1 MVGAGRPPGGA
12 TPRGT
17 ETALMLPQGE
27 RSAGLRTRGKR
38 PGSAAGP
45 QSGGLSPGGGGP
57 QSWGKG
63 VLDSGRGESGQVRLL
78 GHTALT
84 PAAGGTGILAR
95 VWLKGPSDSPGG

>member
-1 MVGAGRPPGGA
+1 MLDSGCGESGQVRLLGHSPEGCAGA
-12 TPRGT
+12 
-17 ETALMLPQGE
+17 
-27 RSAGLRTRGKR
+27 
-38 PGSAAGP
+38 
-45 QSGGLSPGGGGP
+45 GGGP